1 MKKLTAIMVSVMLII
16 AMAMPAFAEGY
27 VDSITAKPAPG
38 IVGGDDK
45 VIGTVL
51 DENGNKIADIHE
63 GDIVITG
70 ITEMD
75 QLSDEAKAE
84 LEKALKEIKDG
95 TAELPQALKDLLGNN
110 PVAKDLFDVTAVA
123 KDIIDY
129 LAEGHSIQLTFDAN
143 VGADDLVDVAS
154 YVNGEW
160 LAAIECINN
169 GDGTITVTLP
179 AICPVGI
186 FVKGEETIAP
196 EATPQP
202 GEPAGGDEIGEGDC
216 KICRTFFPYLGAA
229 PIFHGVCVICFTLIV
244 LAICEV
250 GYIIYRATKKDKEKK
265 EEKK

>member
-1 MKKLTAIMVSVMLII
+1 MKKLTAILASVMLII

-38 IVGGDDK
+38 IVGGDDNI
-45 VIGTVL
+45 IGTVL
-51 DENGNKIADIHE
+51 DENGNNIADIHE

-110 PVAKDLFDVTAVA
+110 PVAKDLFDVTALA
-123 KDIIDY
+123 EDIINH
-129 LAEGHSIQLTFDAN
+129 LEEGHSIQLTFDAN

-169 GDGTITVTLP
+169 GDGTITVVLP

-186 FVKGEETIAP
+186 FVEGEPVAP
-196 EATPQP
+196 EATPEASNP
-202 GEPAGGDEIGEGDC
+202 VEGEPTEGDC
-216 KICRTFFPYLGAA
+216 KLCRTFFPYLGAA
-229 PIFHGVCVICFTLIV
+229 PIFHGVCVICFVLIV
-244 LAICEV
+244 SAVCV
-250 GYIIYRATKKDKEKK
+250 VSYIFYRVMKKGDKKDK
-265 EEKK
+265 